1 MAKFWQDIGWCC
13 RAHRPIQAADL
24 YGLIHLYQPMIGATA
39 LALYLTLVYQLPL
52 HRRGISEVFRHSYL
66 SKLCALSFDQMLEA
80 RYLLEGVGLL
90 NTYEK
95 KDEEKGRYYEY
106 EIIPSLSPE
115 KFFQSDVLSL
125 TLFNLLGKER
135 YLAVK
140 RQLIE
145 EKVAKP
151 TTVSSL
157 STNITKSFQEVF
169 RSLSPADLA
178 KAAALEID
186 ADWKL
191 NEPKEKLVDGQFP
204 LWKEDDTIAMFRM
217 RLSSLVQEEVWTE
230 KLIADLQEVRFL
242 YQLDEWDLLKALQN
256 PYVTSNGQIDIDRLQ
271 AYVKGEYRLRFG
283 GIPRIVKRPCAG
295 IVAPLPP
302 IPPAPTALQESLS
315 EEERHF
321 QQLAKIS
328 PLELLS
334 HYQDGARIPDSD
346 VDLVSSLSHHY
357 GLSHGVINV
366 LLEYVLLKYDYKLPK
381 QLVEKIAGHWKRLK
395 IETVPQALQQARKED
410 WEMKKK
416 KTSTKAEG
424 KTAKR
429 TQSRPVK
436 KLPRAVAEQMQMQS
450 EPYKDEHPPLDGED
464 LATKQARIRAK
475 LKLMDERLDAKKEE
489 KEKTL

>member
-1 MAKFWQDIGWCC
+1 
-13 RAHRPIQAADL
+13 
-24 YGLIHLYQPMIGATA
+24 
-39 LALYLTLVYQLPL
+39 L
-52 HRRGISEVFRHSYL
+52 HRRGISEIFAHSYL
-66 SKLCALSFDQMLEA
+66 AKLCALSFDQMLEA

-95 KDEEKGRYYEY
+95 KDAQKGRYYEY

-115 KFFQSDVLSL
+115 KFFQSDVLSI
-125 TLFNLLGKER
+125 TLLNLLGKER

-140 RQLIE
+140 RQLID
-145 EKVAKP
+145 EKIAKP
-151 TTVSSL
+151 ETGGGP

-186 ADWKL
+186 SDWKP
-191 NEPKEKLVDGQFP
+191 NEPKENRADGQLP
-204 LWKEDDTIAMFRM
+204 SWKEDDTIALFRM

-230 KLIADLQEVRFL
+230 QLIADLQEIRFL
-242 YQLDEWDLLKALQN
+242 YQLDEWDLLRALQN
-256 PYVTSNGQIDIDRLQ
+256 PYVTRNGRIDIDRLQ

-283 GIPRIVKRPCAG
+283 GLPHIVKHPSAG
-295 IVAPLPP
+295 LVPHPLPV
-302 IPPAPTALQESLS
+302 PPAPTALPDRLS
-315 EEERHF
+315 EEELHF

-334 HYQDGARIPDSD
+334 HYQDGAKIPDSD
-346 VDLVSSLSHHY
+346 IELVGSLSHHY

-381 QLVEKIAGHWKRLK
+381 QLVAKIAGHWKRLK
-395 IETVPQALQQARKED
+395 IQTVHQALQQARKED

-416 KTSTKAEG
+416 KTGTKSES
-424 KTAKR
+424 KTTSKR
-429 TQSRPVK
+429 AQSKSSK
-436 KLPRAVAEQMQMQS
+436 KLPRAVAEQMKMQP
-450 EPYKDEHPPLDGED
+450 EPYKDEHPALDGEE

-475 LKLMDERLDAKKEE
+475 LKLMDERLGDKKQAKEQ
-489 KEKTL
+489 TP